1 MKRCTVKW
9 KKETSDRDYD
19 SIQVIAGTVNAL
31 KSPAGFVDHYSEKP
45 SWLFHPLLYDLL
57 W

>member
-31 KSPAGFVDHYSEKP
+31 KRPAGFVDHYSEKP